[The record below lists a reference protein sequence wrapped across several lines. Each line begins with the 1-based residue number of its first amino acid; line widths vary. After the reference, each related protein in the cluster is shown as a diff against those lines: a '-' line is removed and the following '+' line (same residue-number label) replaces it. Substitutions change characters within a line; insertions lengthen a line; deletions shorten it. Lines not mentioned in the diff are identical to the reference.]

1 MQIPRYVIVFLLFLG
16 ILLTGFFSVQVF
28 TDPDPYASPE
38 DIVFVTG
45 YAKRVEKSSGLQLWV
60 EGHNSIFLLVHGY
73 TNPEVF
79 EELHNGV
86 PVKVGI
92 LKSEQTSPPGAE
104 SREQHFLNICSL
116 EVDGRTAL
124 SLDGYNRWNAWY
136 ALLGKIFV
144 SALFLG
150 LIGGLVSLFL
160 HKRKPVPP
168 DPPVGVVAPPHL
180 PSFRNF
186 VLLGLG
192 WGICAAFFLGIQ
204 GWYGVGRAGSWAG
217 PGIHGLLAGISGG
230 FISGVC
236 SAALVAILES
246 VLRWSRKIK
255 NKNSKLSPKVLSVQR
270 QGPTPIL
277 FVMIL
282 AMMLAYDWNERGWI
296 NVPKYVCLTIGFLVV
311 WSLIAVFRVNLKQTP
326 PSSGSKGN
334 VGVVGEAVSSA
345 NAPLA

>member
-45 YAKRVEKSSGLQLWV
+45 YAKRVERSSGLQLWV
-60 EGHNSIFLLVHGY
+60 EGQNSIFLLVHGY
-73 TNPEVF
+73 TNPEVV
-79 EELHNGV
+79 EELHKGEL
-86 PVKVGI
+86 VKVGI

-116 EVDGRTAL
+116 EVDGRKAL

-144 SALFLG
+144 TALFLV

-168 DPPVGVVAPPHL
+168 DPPVGVVAPTYL
-180 PSFRNF
+180 PSFRIF

-204 GWYGVGRAGSWAG
+204 GWYGVGRAGTWAG
-217 PGIHGLLAGISGG
+217 PGIHGLVAGSSGG

-236 SAALVAILES
+236 LAALVAIFER

-255 NKNSKLSPKVLSVQR
+255 NKNSKLSPQVLSVQR
-270 QGPTPIL
+270 QGPTAIV
-277 FVMIL
+277 FVMLPAI
-282 AMMLAYDWNERGWI
+282 MLAYDWNEHGWI
-296 NVPKYVCLTIGFLVV
+296 YVYKYVCLAISCLIV
-311 WSLIAVFRVNLKQTP
+311 WAMMAFFRLNLKQTP
-326 PSSGSKGN
+326 PSSGSKGDD
-334 VGVVGEAVSSA
+334 GVAGEAVSSA